1 MQVSERAGRPD
12 CGVRTHYSADG
23 RETQRADCDLTDKR
37 KLLNAIGACEI
48 CGLCCSIAVDATN
61 SQRRIAMT

>member
-1 MQVSERAGRPD
+1 MRVSEGAGRPD
-12 CGVRTHYSADG
+12 CSVRSRYYADG
-23 RETQRADCDLTDKR
+23 RETQRADSDLTCKR
-37 KLLNAIGACEI
+37 NLLNAIGACEI